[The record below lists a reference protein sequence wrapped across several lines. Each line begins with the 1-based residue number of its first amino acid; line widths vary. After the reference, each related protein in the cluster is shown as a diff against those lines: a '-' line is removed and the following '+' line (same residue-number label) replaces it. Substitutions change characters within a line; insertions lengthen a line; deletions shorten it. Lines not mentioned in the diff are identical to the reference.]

1 MPTPSQPMN
10 NWKRLFA
17 VMRISIIIKNR
28 RRYLKNLLR
37 WGSECIYQ
45 RANSKMD
52 QVT

>member
-1 MPTPSQPMN
+1 MPTPSHPIN

-17 VMRISIIIKNR
+17 VMRINIVIKNM

-37 WGSECIYQ
+37 FGSECIYHK
-45 RANSKMD
+45 ANSRID